1 MDVFG
6 HDQSVNKIIQAYCA
20 GLHPSAHGSEYKKIL
35 EANTDHLQGNLVLVG
50 YELCGGEDSKMIGQ
64 AALAIELFHA
74 YLQCVNK
81 GIDLTQ
87 ALRAQHEAEIILANL
102 EADPENRIKALGI
115 TNRTLMLANL
125 ARLEST
131 SEEDKIYWLATEQVL
146 NPLHVGQ
153 VLAGADCKAT
163 NAVTP
168 LALEFGGRFV
178 SGKKVDTTK
187 FIEELQKITW

>member
-1 MDVFG
+1 MDLS
-6 HDQSVNKIIQAYCA
+6 DYRQKINELVQAYCA
-20 GLHPSAHGSEYKKIL
+20 TIHPTARESEYKKIL
-35 EANTDHLQGNLVLVG
+35 GGNSERLQGSLVLVG
-50 YELCGGEDSKMIGQ
+50 YEICGGKDAKMVGQ
-64 AALAIELFHA
+64 AALAVELFHA
-74 YLQCVNK
+74 YIQCIDQN
-81 GIDLTQ
+81 IDLTQ

-102 EADPENRIKALGI
+102 ETDPENRIKALGI

-131 SEEDKIYWLATEQVL
+131 SEDDRVYWLATEQVL

-168 LALEFGGRFV
+168 LALEFGGRIV
-178 SGKKVDTTK
+178 SKEEADTAK
-187 FIEELQKITW
+187 FLEALQNITW